1 MNRKI
6 ILVFLIKIIGLVPF
20 WSYSQTID
28 PLYGNSNETPINL
41 IINLPTDTNYKYL
54 KKVDNQIIFEKV
66 YSFDSLKSEQ
76 IEDLLLASIPN
87 IADVAG
93 FQKSTKIISF
103 SLKNVYIDFK
113 KYGLRRMTMSPLLA
127 FPMSCNLS
135 IVWKDGKYK
144 ITASNITF
152 NVVSFG
158 IQKLTDHILNDSLW
172 FDDKKVVT
180 TMGHCVELFFAEKF
194 KIGTVNTNW

>member
-1 MNRKI
+1 MKKNK
-6 ILVFLIKIIGLVPF
+6 LFYVLFYSTLLLPFLTF
-20 WSYSQTID
+20 SQSSD
-28 PLYGNSNETPINL
+28 PLYGDVNEISSSTFVK
-41 IINLPTDTNYKYL
+41 LPQDTNYKYL
-54 KKVDNQIIFEKV
+54 KKINNQIVFEKV
-66 YSFDSLKSEQ
+66 YLFDSLSSEE
-76 IEDLLLASIPN
+76 IEDFLIFSIPN
-87 IADVAG
+87 ISDVSS

-103 SLKNVYIDFK
+103 SLRNVYIDYK

-127 FPMSCNLS
+127 FPMSCNMS

-172 FDDKKVVT
+172 FDNKKVVT

-194 KIGTVNTNW
+194 KIETNKTNW

>member
-6 ILVFLIKIIGLVPF
+6 ILVVLIKIIVLVPF
-20 WSYSQTID
+20 WSNSQTID
-28 PLYGNSNETPINL
+28 PLYGNLNVTSKNL
-41 IINLPTDTNYKYL
+41 NINLPNDTNYKYL

-87 IADVAG
+87 VADVSS

-103 SLKNVYIDFK
+103 SLRNVYIDFK

-194 KIGTVNTNW
+194 KIETINTNW